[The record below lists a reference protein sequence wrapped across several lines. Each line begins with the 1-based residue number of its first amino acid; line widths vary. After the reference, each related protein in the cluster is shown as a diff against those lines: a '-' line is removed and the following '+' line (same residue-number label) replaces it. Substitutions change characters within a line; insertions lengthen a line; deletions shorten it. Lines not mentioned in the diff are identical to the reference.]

1 MNGRLDL
8 PPFLS
13 YAASYAL
20 FNYTLKDPSRGH
32 EYDNLRLVRGFERGL
47 DPKSSEAG
55 FILTHVDMVK
65 ETAPLIHG
73 AVQVLD
79 GVEHGSRRAAVNDGF
94 REILKAM
101 EVIEASMEGKTM
113 NSHLACW
120 YVLTLGVYRYVE
132 KLQTWGL
139 FDLPRLHLRNH
150 VPIHV
155 S

>member
-1 MNGRLDL
+1 LLLILRYRLDL

-20 FNYTLKDPSRGH
+20 FNYTLENPSRGY
-32 EYDNLRLVRGFERGL
+32 EYDNLRLIRGFENGL

-73 AVQVLD
+73 AVQILD
-79 GVEHGSRRAAVNDGF
+79 GVEHDSRRAAVNEGF

-101 EVIEASMEGKTM
+101 EVIEASMEGTFP
-113 NSHLACW
+113 
-120 YVLTLGVYRYVE
+120 LTLMLDRYLV
-132 KLQTWGL
+132 
-139 FDLPRLHLRNH
+139 
-150 VPIHV
+150 
-155 S
+155 